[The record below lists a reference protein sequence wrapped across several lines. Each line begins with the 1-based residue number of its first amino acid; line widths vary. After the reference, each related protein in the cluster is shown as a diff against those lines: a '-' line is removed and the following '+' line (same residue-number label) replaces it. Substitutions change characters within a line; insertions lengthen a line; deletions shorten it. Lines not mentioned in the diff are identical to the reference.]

1 MELVTPGIGLI
12 FWTCLIFIVL
22 LLILKKAAFPVI
34 SKMLSERE
42 RKIEESLRM
51 AQDTKVEME
60 LLQKEN
66 EQYMARARAER
77 EAILRQAHEMEVA
90 IREESMAKAKEDYNR
105 MVSAAAAEIERE
117 RLSAVEKAKLEI
129 ANISIEMA
137 EKILRRELSDP
148 MAQKQQIERELQN
161 IK

>member
-51 AQDTKVEME
+51 AQDTKAEME